1 MQLLLITSTG
11 QERRRQEVVWH
22 VCLLP
27 LALPR
32 RLRADISLSHVTLC
46 STTYSIMV
54 YAVPSDS
61 GSVCVRCARP
71 CRVLFDPIQVVYT
84 ARCGTCRS
92 TPRHLSVPRGFS
104 TRYPRVP
111 LIGLAPSPSFH
122 HLRPTEAASLL
133 LPRRRPGWTRYIN
146 HRCGEFLPIP
156 IPMFSVGHPYCCYCW
171 RWLLL
176 LLLLLRERLRRP
188 FCAVFEHI

>member
-1 MQLLLITSTG
+1 M
-11 QERRRQEVVWH
+11 QEVVWH

-61 GSVCVRCARP
+61 CSVCVRCARP

-84 ARCGTCRS
+84 ARCGTCRVALLATS
-92 TPRHLSVPRGFS
+92 PSHVGS
-104 TRYPRVP
+104 PRVVHEY
-111 LIGLAPSPSFH
+111 L
-122 HLRPTEAASLL
+122 
-133 LPRRRPGWTRYIN
+133 
-146 HRCGEFLPIP
+146 
-156 IPMFSVGHPYCCYCW
+156 
-171 RWLLL
+171 
-176 LLLLLRERLRRP
+176 
-188 FCAVFEHI
+188 